1 MSTGSGGR
9 AGYRKP
15 TTERAPCLLLDA
27 LACDLARIPPCVSQS
42 DQAALELL
50 FGEVPTRFTAGQ
62 PGDLYGQR
70 EQIQELAVAPLL
82 FVRVSHGRLSGDVV
96 RVVKPRRDDG
106 GLA

>member
-15 TTERAPCLLLDA
+15 TTERASFLLLDA
-27 LACDLARIPPCVSQS
+27 LACGLTGIPPCVSQS

-50 FGEVPTRFTAGQ
+50 FGEVPTRITSGQ

-70 EQIQELAVAPLL
+70 EQIKELAVAPLL
-82 FVRVSHGRLSGDVV
+82 FIRVSHGRLPGGVV
-96 RVVKPRRDDG
+96 RVAKPR
-106 GLA
+106 